1 MQLADDTS
9 ATNIEFECG
18 NGDPLT
24 WDFGTESAEST
35 ENVGKESGWGSFKTN
50 KMSQCQKD
58 QAVCGIKAQID
69 QTKYGEDAV
78 GLNDVTLYCCDLP
91 LTKH

>member
-1 MQLADDTS
+1 MKSADDTS
-9 ATNIEFECG
+9 ATNIVFECG

-24 WDFGTESAEST
+24 WDFGTDQAESS
-35 ENVGKESGWGSFKTN
+35 VGKESSWGNFKTN
-50 KMSQCQKD
+50 IMSQCQID
-58 QAVCGIKAQID
+58 QAVCGMKVQID
-69 QTKYGEDAV
+69 QTQHGDDAV